1 MPEPNPMSET
11 EPLSE
16 ETCLAG
22 DASRPVSPDIAAAR
36 AVAIAGAVAETETI
50 DLVDAQGRVLAAD
63 VISPMAVPPFDN
75 SAMDGY
81 AVRLGDLTGDGPW
94 TLPVAGRIAAGANLQ
109 GSKPGEPQA
118 LRIFTGAPVPSG
130 FDAVVMQERC
140 KRDGD
145 QVIISGKR
153 PRMGENIRLAGE
165 DVERGALL
173 ASSGEAL
180 SPQKLALLA
189 GAGVSS
195 VSLFRKVRIGLIST
209 GSELREHGETLAPG
223 QIYNSNRV
231 VLRAML
237 SRLTWAQ
244 VEDFGIVPDDRS
256 LLERTLNAASSTCDL
271 VVTTGGVSGGD
282 EDHVAAIMRD
292 EGTPLEVVKV
302 AMRPGKPVKVGRLG
316 QAVFF
321 GLPGNPNAALVTFR
335 QIALPAIRTVAG
347 LRDVVPA
354 WQPAVAGFE
363 YGKKAGRTEFVPVR
377 IAGRSEAGVPIVEML
392 GRGSSANLS
401 AMAAADGIALLPPED
416 ETIRPGMPLR
426 YEAFRMP

>member
-1 MPEPNPMSET
+1 MTRPEPS
-11 EPLSE
+11 SD
-16 ETCLAG
+16 ETCSAG
-22 DASRPVSPDIAAAR
+22 HASHPVSPDVAAAR
-36 AVAIAGAVAETETI
+36 AVAIAAAVAETETI
-50 DLVDAQGRVLAAD
+50 DLIDAQGRVLAAD
-63 VISPMAVPPFDN
+63 IASPMAVPPFDN

-81 AVRLGDLTGDGPW
+81 AVRLADLAGDGPW
-94 TLPVAGRIAAGANLQ
+94 TLPIVGRVAAGESMRAPAA
-109 GSKPGEPQA
+109 GGHEA
-118 LRIFTGAPVPSG
+118 LRIFTGAPVPDG
-130 FDAVVMQERC
+130 FDAVVMQEHC

-153 PRMGENIRLAGE
+153 PRMGENIRRAGE

-180 SPQKLALLA
+180 SPQRLALLA
-189 GAGVSS
+189 GAGVAS

-209 GSELREHGETLAPG
+209 GSELREPGEALMPG

-237 SRLTWAQ
+237 SRLSWAQ
-244 VEDFGIVPDDRS
+244 IEDFGIVPDDRP
-256 LLERTLNAASSTCDL
+256 LLERTLEDAALACDV
-271 VVTTGGVSGGD
+271 VVTTGGVSAGD

-292 EGTPLEVVKV
+292 GGTPLEVVKV

-316 QAVFF
+316 QSVFF

-347 LRDVVPA
+347 LRDVVPV
-354 WQPAVAGFE
+354 WQPAVAGFG
-363 YGKKAGRTEFVPVR
+363 YARKGARTEFVPVR
-377 IAGRSEAGVPIVEML
+377 IAGRTDAGVPVVEML

-416 ETIRPGMPLR
+416 ETISPGMPLR